1 MKNKI
6 KDYILKSE
14 LKISWDKWNFT
25 GIFGI
30 IMTILAI
37 DSVINLV
44 GDLVKYFINL

>member
-30 IMTILAI
+30 LMTITFITKLI
-37 DSVINLV
+37 SLVCNLIKFLINL
-44 GDLVKYFINL
+44 